1 MRFQDWAKSAITV
14 KEEKGTSVLNV
25 EFRDTDQALVPPI
38 TQMISQAYQSYS
50 NRGRARELANVI
62 TYLKTQIAEIKPQ
75 ADASQRAALNWG
87 YEQGLG
93 LLDGLPLAG
102 TVAGAGISKDGEGA
116 GQDVGGRGGSLE
128 AARTAAQQRVKA
140 LEIQIQEARKAGAG
154 SLYFA
159 SQLASLT
166 DKSSTFDQLTRIE
179 TEIAEKRSRFRDTDP
194 IVQKLLRERASLVGY
209 INQQTIALLNG
220 ELDLARANL
229 QALNRPKD
237 VVSRHRELTQQA
249 LRDEA
254 TLVTLQNQLKQFE
267 LEQAR
272 ATSPWELISTPTL
285 LDRPV
290 SPRKGRT
297 LALGLLAGLML
308 GSGAALVV
316 DRRSGLVFSREELQA
331 ALPYPLLA
339 QLPAETAAWP
349 ATLQLLADGPLA
361 GAASVAL
368 IPLGDLRQAAS
379 ELHAA
384 LSAALPAGASLVLC
398 GDLHQAAHCQRQLLL
413 ARPGTA
419 SRTELQGLQQ
429 NLQLQGKP
437 VAGLILL

>member
-1 MRFQDWAKSAITV
+1 
-14 KEEKGTSVLNV
+14 
-25 EFRDTDQALVPPI
+25 
-38 TQMISQAYQSYS
+38 
-50 NRGRARELANVI
+50 
-62 TYLKTQIAEIKPQ
+62 
-75 ADASQRAALNWG
+75 
-87 YEQGLG
+87 
-93 LLDGLPLAG
+93 
-102 TVAGAGISKDGEGA
+102 
-116 GQDVGGRGGSLE
+116 
-128 AARTAAQQRVKA
+128 
-140 LEIQIQEARKAGAG
+140 
-154 SLYFA
+154 
-159 SQLASLT
+159 
-166 DKSSTFDQLTRIE
+166 
-179 TEIAEKRSRFRDTDP
+179 
-194 IVQKLLRERASLVGY
+194 VQKLLRERASLVGY

-297 LALGLLAGLML
+297 LALGLLAGLVL

-339 QLPAETAAWP
+339 QLPAESAAWP

-368 IPLGDLRQAAS
+368 LPVGNLRQAAAA
-379 ELHAA
+379 LHAA
-384 LSAALPAGASLVLC
+384 LAAALPAGASLELC
-398 GDLHQAAHCQRQLLL
+398 TDLHQAAHCQRQLLL
-413 ARPGTA
+413 ARPGAA